1 MAGQDDH
8 LRVGADLLDLAQ
20 DLDAADSGHADV
32 EQGRVVRPALEGA
45 QGCRAVGADGHLVA
59 QSGQFHLH
67 QVPEVRLVIREQDP

>member
-1 MAGQDDH
+1 MTRA
-8 LRVGADLLDLAQ
+8 R
-20 DLDAADSGHADV
+20 
-32 EQGRVVRPALEGA
+32 GA